1 MSHLWAKQSAPVT
14 ALTLDLAL
22 ELALELDLEQATV
35 VVAGADAAAARL
47 VEFRK
52 KNVANLLPTRVAG
65 PR

>member
-1 MSHLWAKQSAPVT
+1 MT

-35 VVAGADAAAARL
+35 VVAAADAAAARL